1 MDGVVSWADRRRHSQ
16 AAPTES
22 VCSRLRGRRWDG
34 LEALTRATVFRER
47 AEAYGVKAR
56 EAEKLTVLDSYPL
69 ALTDARLAD
78 DMDAVAK
85 LKGYSITGPGPR
97 CATT

>member
-1 MDGVVSWADRRRHSQ
+1 MLPPEREAV
-16 AAPTES
+16 
-22 VCSRLRGRRWDG
+22 GRFRSSNQG
-34 LEALTRATVFRER
+34 NGRER